1 MPITDWDVF
10 RAACLALISGYN
22 PYSVG
27 QGEMLFFNPI
37 WTLIPLIPMAIL
49 PKYVGLLV
57 NAIVTIFAL
66 LIVSRHLK
74 LTIWEYF
81 FITIS
86 PMNLQA
92 MLYGNIEWIPLLGV
106 LFPAPLAMVFY
117 ATKPQATIGLMLL
130 TILLE
135 WKRLGWKGVL
145 LGLLPTFTLA
155 MITIS
160 IWGLP
165 PVPGPTNPGQRS
177 LFPFSLIIGLPALL
191 LALKKSD
198 LRMALF
204 VGPFVSPYVTFH
216 GYLPALF
223 LFRGKWMALAV
234 LVSFIPV
241 ILNIVA

>member
-10 RAACLALISGYN
+10 RAACLALISGHN

-37 WTLIPLIPMAIL
+37 WTLIPLTPMAIL
-49 PKYVGLLV
+49 PKYFGLLV
-57 NAIVTIFAL
+57 NALVTVFAL
-66 LIVSRHLK
+66 LFVARHLK

-81 FITIS
+81 FVAIS

-130 TILLE
+130 TLLLE
-135 WKRLGWKGVL
+135 WERLRWKGVL
-145 LGLLPTFTLA
+145 LAVTPTLA
-155 MITIS
+155 LIVITVV

-165 PVPGPTNPGQRS
+165 PVPGPANPGQHS
-177 LFPFSLIIGLPALL
+177 LFPYSLLLGIPALI
-191 LALKKSD
+191 LALKNRD
-198 LRMALF
+198 ARTVLF
-204 VGPFVSPYVTFH
+204 AGPFVSPYVTFH

-223 LFRGKWMALAV
+223 TFRGKWMALAV
-234 LVSFIPV
+234 LIAYFPV